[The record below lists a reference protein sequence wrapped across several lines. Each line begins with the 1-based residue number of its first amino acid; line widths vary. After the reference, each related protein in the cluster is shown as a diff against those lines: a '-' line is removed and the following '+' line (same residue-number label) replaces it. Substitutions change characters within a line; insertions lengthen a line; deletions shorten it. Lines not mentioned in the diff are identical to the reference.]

1 MYNLFDQ
8 TNIAEWSNI
17 GEQVVSNKWIIYIA
31 ILAVIFGEINKV
43 KRGYYEKRKLSIR
56 IMNIN
61 QHMIKL

>member
-43 KRGYYEKRKLSIR
+43 KRGYYEKRKL
-56 IMNIN
+56 
-61 QHMIKL
+61 